1 MILTCGEA
9 LFDMFARA
17 SDSFGRHGVAI
28 DGVVGGSP
36 LNVALGLSRMG
47 DEAGLF
53 TRISTDMLGRRLS
66 AFMDENGVSDR
77 YCVATGNPTTVS
89 LIETGPNGHPLYS
102 IYCNGTADCSMELS
116 DIPETLDDA
125 VAAIHLGSFATV
137 FEPTGGTLRAFAERE
152 AGRRFISFDPNVRAM
167 VVPDL
172 DLWRRRIGEM
182 LPLAGL
188 VKASDEDIGLLWP
201 GKPFEWFIE
210 QALAAGADLVFVT
223 RGPDG
228 AIAASADGRLIHV
241 PGVAVGVVD
250 TVGAGDTFMAAC
262 LHALAAAGLLDRGRA
277 RAADIAA
284 MAGFAVRASAL
295 TCTRRGA
302 DLPTLAEIDAF
313 AAS

>member
-17 SDSFGRHGVAI
+17 SERAGGHGVTI

-53 TRISTDMLGRRLS
+53 TRISTDMLGRRLT
-66 AFMDENGVSDR
+66 AFMADNGVSDR
-77 YCVATGNPTTVS
+77 YCVATDNPTTVS
-89 LIETGPNGHPLYS
+89 LIETGPDGHPHYS

-116 DIPETLDDA
+116 DIPASLDDA

-137 FEPTGGTLRAFAERE
+137 FEPTGETLRTLARRE
-152 AGRRFISFDPNVRAM
+152 AGRRFISFDPNVRTM

-172 DLWRRRIGEM
+172 DLWRQRIGEM
-182 LPLAGL
+182 LPLAGM

-201 GKPFEWFIE
+201 DKPLEWFIE
-210 QALAAGADLVFVT
+210 QALVAGADLAFVT

-228 AIAASADGRLIHV
+228 AIAASADGRLMHV
-241 PGVAVGVVD
+241 PGVKVDVVD

-262 LHALAAAGLLDRGRA
+262 LHAIGAAGLMETGKA
-277 RAADIAA
+277 RDADIGET
-284 MAGFAVRASAL
+284 AGFAVRASAL

-302 DLPTLAEIDAF
+302 DLPTLADIEAF
-313 AAS
+313 HAA